1 MLDTFTL
8 LVIAILQFEVI
19 GFSLLLAWYLSRRAR
34 AILGT
39 SGSIMIGIAMALLPL
54 WYFWSL
60 GELRLPAINVLL
72 VSLMVIGPCLLVVIL
87 CFALVRVESL
97 LRASRMM
104 RGGAASIIALSDVA
118 AADDLED
125 DLRAAMRN
133 PGQLYVLY
141 QPIYSSSTRT
151 LCGFEA
157 LVRWNHPQR
166 GLIPPMQF
174 IPVAEQTQLIVPL
187 GAWVLETA
195 CAEAAKW
202 PADIYVSVNLS
213 PVQLE
218 RNNLV
223 REVLAALTRTGLS
236 PERLEVEVTEGVMVA
251 AEGGEIA
258 RLAELRRSGVKVAI
272 DDFGTGYSSLSY
284 LRQMPFDT
292 IKIDRSFVRN
302 LEDDSGAQAI
312 VGTIVELSRKLEC
325 KITAE
330 GVETE
335 AQFDIL
341 EGLDCHRVQG
351 WLLGRPMNA
360 ADLVQAYWPVVTEGI
375 EWNEARQA

>member
-34 AILGT
+34 ALLGT
-39 SGSIMIGIAMALLPL
+39 SGAAMIGVAMTLLPV

-60 GELRLPAINVLL
+60 GQIRLPAINVLL
-72 VSLMVIGPCLLVVIL
+72 VTLMVVGPCLLVVLL
-87 CFALVRVESL
+87 CFALVRVESH
-97 LRASRMM
+97 LRAARMM
-104 RGGAASIIALSDVA
+104 RGGNSLIALSDVA

-125 DLRAAMRN
+125 DLRAAMRD

-141 QPIYSSSTRT
+141 QPIYASSTRT

-157 LVRWNHPQR
+157 LIRWNHPQR
-166 GLIPPMQF
+166 GLISPMQF

-195 CAEAAKW
+195 CAEAALW
-202 PADIYVSVNLS
+202 PDDIYVSVNLS

-218 RNNLV
+218 RNTLV
-223 REVLAALTRTGLS
+223 REVLGALTRSGLA
-236 PERLEVEVTEGVMVA
+236 PERLELEVTEGVMVA

-292 IKIDRSFVRN
+292 IKIDRAFVRN
-302 LEDDSGAQAI
+302 LEDDTGAQAI
-312 VGTIVELSRKLEC
+312 VGAIVELSRRLEC

-335 AQFDIL
+335 AQFAIL
-341 EGLDCHRVQG
+341 EGLNCHRIQG
-351 WLLGRPMNA
+351 WLLGRAMTSEDLAQTYWPLAADAEAFNA
-360 ADLVQAYWPVVTEGI
+360 ARRA
-375 EWNEARQA
+375 